1 MISVVISKSRLRAWH
16 WASKLKSMA
25 DTANNTNQPGLRPAG
40 VSEGESWGEWFDRHS
55 RTFFIAP
62 AVTLILIFAIF
73 PTFYSIV
80 FALSRVKF
88 SGEGLKFRFVWLQ
101 NFAKQFIGNEQVHF
115 LGKLTDLNIFGWLF
129 LIAVTAA
136 CAWWLLRSMRQG
148 ASWISMVG
156 RIISASS
163 ALFVAYLLSATL
175 LAGSQWG
182 TLLNTLFYVIV
193 GCSIQFVIGT
203 GLAFL
208 CSQPIWGKSFF
219 RVIFFIPLMITPLG
233 VGYAFKMILD
243 ITKGPFKPVWDF
255 IGLHDWAWSTDAWA
269 ARWFVVVGDS
279 WQWIPFIFICM
290 LAALENV
297 PRDHVEAAQVDGASS
312 IQIFREITWPQIVPV
327 AATVILIRMIE
338 AFKIVDLPNIMTGG
352 GPGIATESMSLHS
365 FFMWRANDYG
375 SSAAIA
381 YLLLILTVVVCSSFF
396 NYVVLKQLRKVL
408 A

>member
-1 MISVVISKSRLRAWH
+1 MNSQLD
-16 WASKLKSMA
+16 M
-25 DTANNTNQPGLRPAG
+25 T
-40 VSEGESWGEWFDRHS
+40 ESWGEWFDRHS

-88 SGEGLKFRFVWLQ
+88 SAEGLKFRFVWFQ
-101 NFAKQFIGNEQVHF
+101 NFQKQFLGNEQVHF
-115 LGKLTDLNIFGWLF
+115 LGRIDVVSVYGWIFTA
-129 LIAVTAA
+129 AVTAL
-136 CAWWLLRSMRQG
+136 CLWWLYRSFKNG
-148 ASWISMVG
+148 ATWIGMIG
-156 RIISASS
+156 RLISASG
-163 ALFVAYLLSATL
+163 AVFIGFLLAATL
-175 LAGSQWG
+175 LSGNQWG
-182 TLLNTLFYVIV
+182 TLLTTLFYVII
-193 GCSIQFVIGT
+193 GCAIQFVIGT

-208 CSQPIWGKSFF
+208 CSQPIAGKGFF

-243 ITKGPFKPVWDF
+243 ITKGPFKPFWEF
-255 IGLHDWAWSTDAWA
+255 IGLENWAWSTDAWA
-269 ARWFVVVGDS
+269 ARWFVIIGDS

-338 AFKIVDLPNIMTGG
+338 AFKIVDLPNIMTAG

-365 FFMWRANDYG
+365 FYIWRGNDYG
-375 SSAAIA
+375 QSAAIA

-396 NYVVLKQLRKVL
+396 NYVVLKQLRK
-408 A
+408 AHTS